1 MAREVNVF
9 VSEATPTGGQAQS
22 PAYEVTVRM
31 VITRRNGEV
40 IARERVVRWPQM
52 LRNIAPERLAEIVR
66 EVGIDQ
72 MRREEDTDA

>member
-9 VSEATPTGGQAQS
+9 VGEPVAMGTSAQS

-31 VITRRNGEV
+31 VVTRRNGEIV
-40 IARERVVRWPQM
+40 TRERVVRWPQM
-52 LRNIAPERLAEIVR
+52 LRNIAPDRLAEIVR

>member
-9 VSEATPTGGQAQS
+9 VSEAVATGGQAQS

-31 VITRRNGEV
+31 VITKRNGTVVE
-40 IARERVVRWPQM
+40 RERVVRWPQM
-52 LRNIAPERLAEIVR
+52 LRTLAPERLAEIVR
-66 EVGIDQ
+66 EIGVEQ